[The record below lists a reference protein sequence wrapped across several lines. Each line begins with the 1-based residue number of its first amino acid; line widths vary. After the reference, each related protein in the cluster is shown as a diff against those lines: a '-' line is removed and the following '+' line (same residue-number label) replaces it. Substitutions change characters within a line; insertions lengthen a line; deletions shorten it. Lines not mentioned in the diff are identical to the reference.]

1 MHNTSLKDI
10 NMCIFCKIVN
20 KEIPNNTVA
29 ENENFLAFHDLYP
42 KAPIHIL
49 IIPKTHVDN
58 FQSVSPEM
66 MGGLTVFAQEVAAK
80 VGLDING
87 YRLITNNGKD
97 GGQEILHL
105 HFHML
110 GGGKLVW
117 NHQHEDPHKSL

>member
-1 MHNTSLKDI
+1 
-10 NMCIFCKIVN
+10 MCIFCKIVN

-49 IIPKTHVDN
+49 IIPKQHIAC
-58 FQSVSPEM
+58 FQEVSGEIM
-66 MGGLTVFAQEVAAK
+66 AGLTAFAQEVASK
-80 VGLDING
+80 TGIDKTG
-87 YRLITNNGKD
+87 YRLITNNGSD
-97 GGQEILHL
+97 GGQEVPHL

-117 NHQHEDPHKSL
+117 DHHHEDPHKSL